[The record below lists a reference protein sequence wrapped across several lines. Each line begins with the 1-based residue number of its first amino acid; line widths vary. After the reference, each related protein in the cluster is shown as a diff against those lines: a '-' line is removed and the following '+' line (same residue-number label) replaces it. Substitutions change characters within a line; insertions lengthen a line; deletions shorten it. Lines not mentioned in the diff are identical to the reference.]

1 MNMLIFILVLSFNK
15 LFYMFCFYFFVV
27 SCVKLK
33 ILKQY
38 SLFHS
43 FFNFLINIIQVDI
56 YLTHMCIKFLINNS
70 LIKISLDS
78 FLFSIFFSYFLFMKE
93 QRIN

>member
-15 LFYMFCFYFFVV
+15 LFYMFYYFFVV

-78 FLFSIFFSYFLFMKE
+78 FLFSIFFSYFLFLNKE